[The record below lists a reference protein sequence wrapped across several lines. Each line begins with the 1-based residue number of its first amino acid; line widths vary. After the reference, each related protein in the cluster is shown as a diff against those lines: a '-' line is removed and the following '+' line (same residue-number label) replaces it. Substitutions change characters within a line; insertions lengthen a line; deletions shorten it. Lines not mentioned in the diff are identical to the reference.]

1 MQYLKSSIFRGATK
15 PVMFLGVP
23 LSAMVYVFIPFAL
36 LFLTALNFGGFLYA
50 FISLL
55 PLCAIIPVM
64 REMTKRDD
72 QYLRM
77 FGIEIRDKLKCSKNR
92 LDDLI
97 ILPAKELRDK
107 RFMRY

>member
-1 MQYLKSSIFRGATK
+1 MLNSSIFRGATK
-15 PVMFLGVP
+15 PVMFFGVP
-23 LSAMVYVFIPFAL
+23 LSAIVYVFIPFAL

-55 PLCAIIPVM
+55 PLAAIIPIM

-72 QYLRM
+72 QYLKM
-77 FGIEIRDKLKCSKNR
+77 FGIELRDKFKCSKNR
-92 LDDLI
+92 LDNLI
-97 ILPAKELRDK
+97 VLPAKTLRDK